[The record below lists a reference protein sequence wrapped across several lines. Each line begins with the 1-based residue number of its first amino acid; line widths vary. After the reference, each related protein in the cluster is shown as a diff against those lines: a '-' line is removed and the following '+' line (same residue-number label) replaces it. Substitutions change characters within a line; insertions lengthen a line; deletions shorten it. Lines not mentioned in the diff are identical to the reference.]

1 MSPSSPLSS
10 SSASQS
16 TSTGDSD
23 VISLEARNKL
33 YSKLLSDLLLELVKD
48 PNQYP
53 KALRDICKLV
63 NPKPEWQL
71 RAALAVLCDH
81 RQSFFPL
88 VHRKLGDNAL
98 HLPRDVKNELMHRIG
113 KRQYQ
118 CNQPQHIDIV
128 YTRLVAWIKTQT
140 SQNSDSDTS
149 AQPLS
154 TQDCLDVVLRLILR
168 PSPKSP
174 PPLETR
180 ATRQQL
186 VQAFATDFRG
196 PALHNLLRHLKV
208 LSRHSFNPIPPS
220 KSAAGIPSRPY
231 YAKVVSILQS
241 SGFGKT
247 KLCVHLSAQQAGLL
261 VCLRADDK
269 AASSVTSFPPQDE
282 KIYGLLSA
290 CSTAF
295 ADVINNVDRKNNDE
309 LAATADLC
317 ACVTL
322 GCFLAAYCHV
332 LTDKLTKLMR
342 LSGCFEWHHHEQHPQ
357 SKHATPGMCWNSI
370 VFALSASL
378 HRKSTFVG
386 QLKLKADG
394 MCRTSA
400 LFSHDL
406 IRIDADESPH
416 STTPAPDLSLYDQL
430 PKDLKLFVDELRS
443 PDTRDNLLKAVKE
456 EADRLLPEAQQLK
469 SAKDLA
475 QGLVKPRLSQL
486 ERLAPSQ
493 PDDNSTI
500 FFLAL
505 DECSSISPILP
516 HLRRLWSFSQPQRT
530 WIFLIDT
537 KSHIPPLAGSEAL
550 SSSRLQFG
558 TGTHQ
563 IAPPFTTMPL
573 DVHHSPE
580 EAAKLQSDFAN
591 RSCTA
596 RRLNLLIPKL
606 GRPLW
611 NDKQFYRDEHG
622 IPKCHHIISKL
633 VKSNFVWQWPSDLD
647 KIVDLFDWDDDK
659 AAGDRDFQNIMAL
672 TSQRVPLGLS
682 CNAVKRKWQR
692 FAKDQISNH
701 LRVVS
706 KVHPQT
712 DVVESHTNSEPPLGI
727 AAAWSFRYQADR
739 IKSKWSLAVATVIRA
754 QNAIGLNVGLE
765 GEEGI
770 HLLCT
775 MATDFAAED
784 KYQNDY
790 ESVGLDD
797 EAEDHAAKY
806 KCTMG
811 LVTVKDWL
819 DVLIGSKLTSADE
832 SNAEA
837 DRAFDAWCSQNWI
850 NFKQIGD
857 HDLGRQVKMKRKA
870 DAKETDGKNHVDGG
884 DEDHNAYDKKASGG
898 REHDKDAA
906 TSLDR
911 GLLANFWVRHAA
923 IRGVSNQ
930 KGWDLLIPVYESTE
944 MPIGDEPFALERLS
958 YIAIQVK
965 NTVNAPDFPEQL
977 GPDLDDIVDSIRTT
991 SCLELFLDLR
1001 GPITKAH
1008 SLLSSAEPANT
1019 DANIARRVRY
1029 NIYVSGLDEQSYPVL
1044 KRLDELAK
1052 NMTPTLFGL
1061 SSYGTNQF
1069 DHDFAHYVC
1078 DLENNDDKV
1087 ADRQQLDAAEGK
1099 CPLIQGIPMRNPPAL
1114 LQRPTNR
1121 IFGTGQS
1128 KRMRA
1133 TGQDDAGLSGEL
1145 QIKRL
1150 KSSPA

>member
-1 MSPSSPLSS
+1 MSPSSPISS

-16 TSTGDSD
+16 TSAGDSE
-23 VISLEARNKL
+23 VISLDAKNEL
-33 YSKLLSDLLLELVKD
+33 YSKFLSDLLLELAKD
-48 PNQYP
+48 PNAYP
-53 KALRDICKLV
+53 DALQEICKLV
-63 NPKPEWQL
+63 MPQTTRRTQRIRSEL
-71 RAALAVLCDH
+71 TILCDQH
-81 RQSFFPL
+81 DSFFPL
-88 VHRKLGDNAL
+88 VRRKLDDNSQ
-98 HLPRDVKNELMHRIG
+98 HLPRDVRDQLMHRIG
-113 KRQYQ
+113 KRQYR
-118 CNQPQHIDIV
+118 CNQPQPIDI
-128 YTRLVAWIKTQT
+128 
-140 SQNSDSDTS
+140 S
-149 AQPLS
+149 A
-154 TQDCLDVVLRLILR
+154 
-168 PSPKSP
+168 

-180 ATRQQL
+180 ETRQRL
-186 VQAFATDFRG
+186 VQAFSTDFRG
-196 PALHNLLRHLKV
+196 PALHNLLRHLNV
-208 LSRHSFNPIPPS
+208 LSRHSFNPTPPS
-220 KSAAGIPSRPY
+220 DSAAGISSRPY

-309 LAATADLC
+309 LVATADLC

-443 PDTRDNLLKAVKE
+443 PDTRDNFLKAVKE

-493 PDDNSTI
+493 ADDNSTI

-530 WIFLIDT
+530 WIFLIDI

-633 VKSNFVWQWPSDLD
+633 VKSNFVWQWPSADLD

-682 CNAVKRKWQR
+682 CNAVQSKWQR
-692 FAKDQISNH
+692 FAKEQISNH
-701 LRVVS
+701 LRIAA

-712 DVVESHTNSEPPLGI
+712 DVVESHTNSEPPLGV

-739 IKSKWSLAVATVIRA
+739 ITSKWSLAVATVIRA
-754 QNAIGLNVGLE
+754 QNAIGLNVGLK

-775 MATDFAAED
+775 MATDFAAGD
-784 KYQNDY
+784 KYKNDY
-790 ESVGLDD
+790 ESVGLND
-797 EAEDHAAKY
+797 EAEDHEAKY

-819 DVLIGSKLTSADE
+819 DVLIGSKLTYADE

-837 DRAFDAWCSQNWI
+837 DVAFDAWCSQHWI
-850 NFKQIGD
+850 NFKQIG
-857 HDLGRQVKMKRKA
+857 DLGRQVKMKRKVE
-870 DAKETDGKNHVDGG
+870 AKEKDSTDN
-884 DEDHNAYDKKASGG
+884 NKKPSGG
-898 REHDKDAA
+898 REHGKDAA

-944 MPIGDEPFALERLS
+944 MPIGDEPFAIERLS
-958 YIAIQVK
+958 YIAIQVE
-965 NTVNAPDFPEQL
+965 NTVNAPDFPQQL
-977 GPDLDDIVDSIRTT
+977 GPDLDDIVDLTRTT

-1061 SSYGTNQF
+1061 SSYSTNQF

-1078 DLENNDDKV
+1078 DLVNNDDKV
-1087 ADRQQLDAAEGK
+1087 AASQQLDAAEGK

-1121 IFGTGQS
+1121 IFATGQS
-1128 KRMRA
+1128 KRMRG
-1133 TGQDDAGLSGEL
+1133 TGQDDAGLSVEPR
-1145 QIKRL
+1145 IKRL
-1150 KSSPA
+1150 KSSSA